1 MAAHEPR
8 GTTSPL
14 TAAATPDGAAVS
26 SATACVTVL
35 PSGRLARLAVELDLH
50 AHRAPFP
57 ARKRPGPNGSHSAAG
72 ARPVR
77 QATTASAV
85 AADIK
90 MPLR

>member
-14 TAAATPDGAAVS
+14 TAAATPDGAAGQLGDGLRDRAAVGQ
-26 SATACVTVL
+26 VT
-35 PSGRLARLAVELDLH
+35 RLAVECHRD
-50 AHRAPFP
+50 AHRAPSP
-57 ARKRPGPNGSHSAAG
+57 VRKRPGPNGSHSGAG

-77 QATTASAV
+77 QATAASAV